1 MVDKQA
7 NVDVNVREGKTNGKA
22 VDSLS
27 KLAQNFLAIKQ
38 AAQAV
43 WSGVKNLISAFQE
56 QEKASAKL
64 TQALKNQGIY
74 TEKTQKEIEDYSSAL
89 QQASLFG
96 DELIT
101 NVQAGLVT
109 VGLQG
114 DELQRVTQATLD
126 FAAAT
131 GMDLVSAGKLMEK
144 AMSGNLS
151 MLSRYGIQAKTT
163 ADAIQQL
170 EGRYGGMAQAIAN
183 TPTGKLVQLAN
194 NFGDFKEM
202 LGQTIITAI
211 EPFVAVLNKLF
222 VAFGSAPTFIK
233 SFIGIITVL
242 LITVAGAI
250 PVLGAF
256 GIALSAAIWP
266 ITLAVGAVA
275 LLGAGYV
282 ALKNDADLSKKSI
295 EELNDAIEA
304 EKEKIEKYKDY
315 LESNKKALKWS
326 PGTQHLKDQVE
337 GYESAI
343 TTSEKRIIQIQ
354 ETIDEKALE
363 ENRAKL
369 TAERAERQRQEIE
382 AEQQKQEVLKEMAAV
397 KNEQDAEQAA
407 SDFEKLTEQKQN
419 EIDLASLTYEQIKLL
434 ADKNSKFKEEL
445 EKRDLENTKKINEQ
459 RLNNF
464 KDTLAFMSQGMQS
477 SSKEVFAIGKASAIA
492 QATIS
497 TYEAVGKALA
507 SAPPPFNFALGAAA
521 LAVGLDNVA
530 RINQTQMQLAEG
542 GTFTAMQPTF
552 GQLGGQPIE
561 FGEAGAEQ
569 VTFQPLENGN
579 DSGEGQKC
587 YIVIEGSSGDT
598 LIEALYYKTKDWERR
613 SGLS

>member
-22 VDSLS
+22 VDSLG

-43 WSGVKNLISAFQE
+43 WNGLKNLISAFQE

-74 TEKTQKEIEDYSSAL
+74 TQKTQKEIEDYSSAL

-101 NVQAGLVT
+101 TVQAGLTT

-126 FAAAT
+126 FASAT

-144 AMSGNLS
+144 AMSGNLT

-163 ADAIQQL
+163 SDALEQL

-183 TPTGKLVQLAN
+183 TPTGKLVQLGN
-194 NFGDFKEM
+194 NFGEFKEM
-202 LGQTIITAI
+202 LGQVIVTAI
-211 EPFVAVLNKLF
+211 EPLVTALNKLF
-222 VAFGSAPTFIK
+222 VAFGNAPTFIK

-266 ITLAVGAVA
+266 ITLAVGAIA

-282 ALKNDADLSKKSI
+282 ALKNGADLSKKSI
-295 EELNDAIEA
+295 EELNQAIET
-304 EKEKIEKYKDY
+304 EKEKIKEYKDDLNAY
-315 LESNKKALKWS
+315 KKALKWS
-326 PGTQHLKDQVE
+326 PGTQHLKDRVG
-337 GYESAI
+337 GYEDAI
-343 TTSEKRIIQIQ
+343 VQSEKRIIEIQ
-354 ETIDEKALE
+354 ETIDERAMQENSAKLLE
-363 ENRAKL
+363 EENNRQRAKMEAEQL
-369 TAERAERQRQEIE
+369 AQQQRAEMKAAEDAFMQEAQVVQDEADAERANAKFAALQEQSQQRIN
-382 AEQQKQEVLKEMAAV
+382 L
-397 KNEQDAEQAA
+397 
-407 SDFEKLTEQKQN
+407 S
-419 EIDLASLTYEQIKLL
+419 SLTYKQLELL
-434 ADKNSKFKEEL
+434 AKNNAAAEAEL
-445 EKRDLENTKKINEQ
+445 NNR
-459 RLNNF
+459 RLANF

-477 SSKEVFAIGKASAIA
+477 GSKEIFAIGKAAAIA
-492 QATIS
+492 QATMS

-521 LAVGLDNVA
+521 LAVGLDNVS
-530 RINQTQMQLAEG
+530 RITQTQMQLAEG
-542 GTFTAMQPTF
+542 GTFTATQPTF

-569 VTFQPLENGN
+569 VTFQPLN
-579 DSGEGQKC
+579 DEDGEGKKC
-587 YIVIEGSSGDT
+587 YLVIEGGATET

-613 SGLS
+613 SGLN